1 MTGGLGGST
10 GQFDKERAIE
20 SYGLR
25 TVDDSGR
32 TEDRGDDVLGTDASV
47 VPISFDD
54 VLVIREWKV
63 EAASGRIGFKKFFPT
78 PCVLLGL
85 LL

>member
-20 SYGLR
+20 SCGLR

-32 TEDRGDDVLGTDASV
+32 TEDRGDDVLE
-47 VPISFDD
+47 P
-54 VLVIREWKV
+54 VLW
-63 EAASGRIGFKKFFPT
+63 
-78 PCVLLGL
+78 
-85 LL
+85 